1 MTKFLLVLVASWAS
15 VAAAQ
20 VSRAVHGNTVVS
32 DTLPAADLTVGR
44 GFRYVGG
51 QVVNL
56 YGNADAEQHIFVRG
70 KSEGPVDAFCW
81 MQFEHFLP
89 SNSYTYN
96 YQPVRTVDIGG
107 LSFIYDTKAFTDY
120 HVTTTD
126 TGSDGAAI
134 AALLAKHHLALP
146 VRAARVR
153 MFYLPTADRRTELM
167 IIYGEALAAN
177 SSTPTSADGMKL
189 DSADAHAASV
199 FVDHVRRD
207 LTISTHAGVPPG

>member
-1 MTKFLLVLVASWAS
+1 MTKFVLAIVASCTS
-15 VAAAQ
+15 VATAQ
-20 VSRAVHGNTVVS
+20 VSRVVHGNTLVS
-32 DTLPAADLTVGR
+32 DTLPAAELTVAR

-89 SNSYTYN
+89 SNSYTYD
-96 YQPVRTVDIGG
+96 YKPVRTIDIGG

-126 TGSDGAAI
+126 TGSDGMAM

-167 IIYGEALAAN
+167 IIYGEALPER
-177 SSTPTSADGMKL
+177 SSTPTSADGTKL
-189 DSADAHAASV
+189 DSAYTSAAQV
-199 FVDHVRRD
+199 LVDHVRRV
-207 LTISTHAGVPPG
+207 LTLKQH